1 MAGIAG
7 DVIPEWFKHV
17 KEPSV
22 SYGGSLT
29 SVAVPVLLMSPV
41 SFLIPGDI
49 ACTATMGLLLLA
61 VHSLYEKAY

>member
-17 KEPSV
+17 KEPSM
-22 SYGGSLT
+22 SEDNEGSLT

-41 SFLIPGDI
+41 SFLILGGI
-49 ACTATMGLLLLA
+49 TCMVTMGLLLL
-61 VHSLYEKAY
+61 